1 MLANSPH
8 ANGGEN
14 WIIGQALAK
23 RGRGGRG
30 GTNNGFT
37 EDFTRIHGF
46 SEFFFS
52 FLFFLF
58 FSLFSELNIEINGKR
73 INGKICLIS
82 RFNGKN
88 KAISRIP
95 EMIYLPDSRKK
106 FN

>member
-1 MLANSPH
+1 MSDVTFF
-8 ANGGEN
+8 GG
-14 WIIGQALAK
+14 K
-23 RGRGGRG
+23 GGVRI
-30 GTNNGFT
+30 TDSRKILLEFT

-58 FSLFSELNIEINGKR
+58 FSLFSELNIGINGKR